1 MNLWLTGILSNQGYI
16 IHHPVHRLTMHD
28 DRLEIRDKED
38 MINHLGTASF
48 ARILLW
54 GYHTYSEHDLK
65 CFPPDYHY
73 KKDVEGTKDGLLL
86 LKGSKR
92 KKSSNAFVNTKD
104 TILPDVKHI
113 QEFLKKSIRDLTG
126 EDFEMLQSLLLDCDV
141 LQKWTRP
148 FSLRTK
154 QKFGGT
160 YQEESTPK
168 QSESKENKAT
178 DHPDQVINNARKRYT
193 QKSAVIRRSNRDN
206 ENSLRSD
213 SDMDDCKPVR
223 SQQQHYTSDNDDCT
237 DTTNAT
243 KNGMPKKKKRLVFV
257 SYNNKK
263 GFIHAYQTNL
273 CKSKSCLFSGCKLKH
288 YSFHL

>member
-1 MNLWLTGILSNQGYI
+1 MNA
-16 IHHPVHRLTMHD
+16 

-104 TILPDVKHI
+104 TILPDVKQI
-113 QEFLKKSIRDLTG
+113 QEFLKTSIRALTG
-126 EDFEMLQSLLLDCDV
+126 EDFEMLQSLLLDCQV
-141 LQKWTRP
+141 LHKWTRP

-168 QSESKENKAT
+168 QSESKEKKAT

-193 QKSAVIRRSNRDN
+193 QKSAVIGKSNREN
-206 ENSLRSD
+206 EQSLPSHNDMED
-213 SDMDDCKPVR
+213 SKPVR
-223 SQQQHYTSDNDDCT
+223 SHQQEYASDNDDCN
-237 DTTNAT
+237 DTSNAT
-243 KNGMPKKKKRLVFV
+243 KNGVPKKTKRLVFV
-257 SYNNKK
+257 SNNKK
-263 GFIHAYQTNL
+263 EG
-273 CKSKSCLFSGCKLKH
+273 
-288 YSFHL
+288 